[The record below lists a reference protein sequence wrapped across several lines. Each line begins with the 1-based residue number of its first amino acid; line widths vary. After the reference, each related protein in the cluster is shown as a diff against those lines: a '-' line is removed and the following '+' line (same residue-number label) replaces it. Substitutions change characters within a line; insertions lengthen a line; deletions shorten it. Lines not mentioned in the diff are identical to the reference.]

1 MEWPGWLKCVIYSC
15 YLGQSMCQFNRLPRV
30 AHRLADYPECLQ
42 FCWDFVKP
50 LKQLFNIFFLACSSA
65 RIFSIS
71 FVLHA
76 IRSFF
81 SSNERCRNF
90 IFQNHPSPLSKV
102 KWSAPKIY
110 YHLYRNYKSTRNT
123 SVSKLRQNLPGTS
136 RAIKNITKRRKSST
150 ERHHYVHKNS
160 CKKPHFGKQNYLT

>member
-1 MEWPGWLKCVIYSC
+1 M
-15 YLGQSMCQFNRLPRV
+15 
-30 AHRLADYPECLQ
+30 LAAVQE
-42 FCWDFVKP
+42 
-50 LKQLFNIFFLACSSA
+50 FFLFHLCCMQSDRFFLPTSA
-65 RIFSIS
+65 
-71 FVLHA
+71 
-76 IRSFF
+76 
-81 SSNERCRNF
+81 CRNF

-110 YHLYRNYKSTRNT
+110 YHLYRNYLSTRNT

-160 CKKPHFGKQNYLT
+160 CKKPHFGKQNYLTWRFVCFDIHLQKWPFIIRVTTTFNLKISN